1 MKRSPELTPLSHDHH
16 QALFVAMQLK
26 RVTPDDSPFAVQAFL
41 DFTEETGEPH
51 FRIEEEILLPAWL
64 ATVGAGGQGEQAV
77 AMAARVSAEHLEIR
91 ARARMLRAERVG
103 ADDLRALGELL
114 DRHVRFEER
123 ELFPLIEASLDEGAI
138 GAIGAEIAAAEAD
151 SSA

>member
-1 MKRSPELTPLSHDHH
+1 
-16 QALFVAMQLK
+16 
-26 RVTPDDSPFAVQAFL
+26 
-41 DFTEETGEPH
+41 
-51 FRIEEEILLPAWL
+51 
-64 ATVGAGGQGEQAV
+64 
-77 AMAARVSAEHLEIR
+77 MAARVSAEHLEIR

-103 ADDLRALGELL
+103 ADDLRDLGELL

-123 ELFPLIEASLDEGAI
+123 ELFPLIEASLDEGSI

>member
-1 MKRSPELTPLSHDHH
+1 
-16 QALFVAMQLK
+16 
-26 RVTPDDSPFAVQAFL
+26 
-41 DFTEETGEPH
+41 
-51 FRIEEEILLPAWL
+51 
-64 ATVGAGGQGEQAV
+64 
-77 AMAARVSAEHLEIR
+77 
-91 ARARMLRAERVG
+91 MLRAERVG

-151 SSA
+151 STA

>member
-26 RVTPDDSPFAVQAFL
+26 RATPDDSPFAVQAFL

-51 FRIEEEILLPAWL
+51 FRIEEEILLPGWL
-64 ATVGAGGQGEQAV
+64 AAGGAGEQAV

-91 ARARMLRAERVG
+91 ASARRLRAERVG
-103 ADDLRALGELL
+103 ADDLRNLGELL

-123 ELFPLIEASLDEGAI
+123 ELFPLIEGSLDEDAI
-138 GAIGAEIAAAEAD
+138 RAIGAEIAAAEGD
-151 SSA
+151 SAA